1 LESGEAVEHF
11 ESHRDTL
18 YLVVVLIAAVL
29 GIGLFASTVFISHDW
44 GYPAGVG
51 AGIVLVFFLY
61 KLHSP
66 MTLRITTDEISFGF
80 PLHKWRFKRS
90 DLIFC
95 MPYEK
100 TTTTPNVLC
109 GWRGER
115 DTFRAPVLDK
125 TSLREAVRLLKPDEL
140 LTAVGQDGPAIR
152 MEFKNARRPYSVFV
166 SDPMKVCAL
175 LESSEAVIH
184 PGNSQMTE

>member
-1 LESGEAVEHF
+1 VQSDEVVLHF

-18 YLVVVLIAAVL
+18 FLVCMLIAAVL
-29 GIGLFASTVFISHDW
+29 GIGLIASTVFISHDW

-51 AGIVLVFFLY
+51 AGIVLVYFLY
-61 KLHSP
+61 KMHSP
-66 MTLRITTDEISFGF
+66 LTFKITADEITFGF
-80 PLHKWRFKRS
+80 PLHKWRFKSS

-115 DTFRAPVLDK
+115 DTFRAPILDK
-125 TSLREAVRLLKPDEL
+125 MSLREAVRLLKPDEL
-140 LTAVGQDGPAIR
+140 LTAVGQDGPAVR
-152 MEFKNARRPYSVFV
+152 MEFKNARRPYSVHV
-166 SDPMKVCAL
+166 SDPIKVCAL
-175 LESSEAVIH
+175 LESPEAMVEQ
-184 PGNSQMTE
+184 GMSQSTE